1 MSAMVE
7 PRADLNVRTVHT
19 LTTYD
24 LRQELNRRGEFERF
38 FPGDDARCNYDTLL
52 QAMTKLLMEDADSAA
67 QARAAEQAAAAVD
80 GGGRRGGRRGDAR

>member
-38 FPGDDARCNYDTLL
+38 FPGDDASAPPLPFFCSC
-52 QAMTKLLMEDADSAA
+52 AMRRFRRPMSPPNLRVSDSTVSWASVA
-67 QARAAEQAAAAVD
+67 S
-80 GGGRRGGRRGDAR
+80 

>member
-24 LRQELNRRGEFERF
+24 LRQELNRRGEFELVTPPLDASTIL
-38 FPGDDARCNYDTLL
+38 PGVT
-52 QAMTKLLMEDADSAA
+52 
-67 QARAAEQAAAAVD
+67 RASVLALC
-80 GGGRRGGRRGDAR
+80 